1 MKSFDQKRSCFEL
14 YKSNICHRVKEQG
27 DIDFIIETLE
37 KDEIRLFYDR
47 KWYRECFYLLG
58 MLDYLS
64 RINDVPLCTNY
75 NDIRRCKLEETLYP
89 SSILVICEVSKTN
102 DAKKQ
107 ALKDAIPE
115 FLKFNIVESDI
126 RNVI

>member
-1 MKSFDQKRSCFEL
+1 MKSSDQKRCDFEL
-14 YKSNICHRVKEQG
+14 YKSNICHKVKEQG

-37 KDEIRLFYDR
+37 KDVIRLLYDR

-64 RINDVPLCTNY
+64 RLNDVPLCTNY
-75 NDIRRCKLEETLYP
+75 NDIRRCKLEDLVYP
-89 SSILVICEVSKTN
+89 SSVLIICAASKN
-102 DAKKQ
+102 DDAKIQ
-107 ALKDAIPE
+107 ALKEAIPE
-115 FLKFNIVESDI
+115 FLRFNIVESDI